1 MTLSNRYVIHTKI
14 SCFLEKGE
22 CCRRNHRWCS
32 KPTNCDLRK
41 SAIYVRYRCPTS
53 TKIEKC
59 RELLEKIPITNLFQ
73 HENRVS
79 ISRKREIWADS
90 RTSITISTVKLHNV
104 YAKTRN
110 NNSSTTFVTIM
121 SAFCPTSL
129 FNSSLKSHVT
139 FVRKDADR
147 NWIMNYGKY
156 ARMQNLSNSSVW
168 SKQLSGRDMRISA
181 ASRFVLPIHYILNS
195 LHKILVSFNW
205 NQVFISVM
213 YPVLCFKYGCSRVLV
228 TICAFL
234 NKEQSYFKQSIWNY
248 NNFPSSNNGFF
259 FIYITECIKK
269 GLLIQTQQW
278 LLRSHKSWYTT
289 FCLFCTEMA
298 ALMKT
303 AYDGYRYIFYEC
315 AGKKSHLDAGHAI

>member
-1 MTLSNRYVIHTKI
+1 LPQCVCLKAHTVHIIQHYLLTLSNRYVIHTKI

-129 FNSSLKSHVT
+129 FNDALKSHVT
-139 FVRKDADR
+139 FVRRDAHR
-147 NWIMNYGKY
+147 QWLISYGKY
-156 ARMQNLSNSSVW
+156 ARLRNLSNSSVW
-168 SKQLSGRDMRISA
+168 RNATVHVGHQE
-181 ASRFVLPIHYILNS
+181 FC
-195 LHKILVSFNW
+195 
-205 NQVFISVM
+205 
-213 YPVLCFKYGCSRVLV
+213 CFS
-228 TICAFL
+228 
-234 NKEQSYFKQSIWNY
+234 
-248 NNFPSSNNGFF
+248 
-259 FIYITECIKK
+259 
-269 GLLIQTQQW
+269 
-278 LLRSHKSWYTT
+278 
-289 FCLFCTEMA
+289 FCTA
-298 ALMKT
+298 KT
-303 AYDGYRYIFYEC
+303 LQF
-315 AGKKSHLDAGHAI
+315 